1 MAHIDENSHI
11 LPVSWE
17 TMETLRK
24 AGKSL
29 VVLPGGSLGV
39 SSQESAETA
48 QDCKG
53 LSMYHI
59 SPRSGDKASRPEV
72 TLWRGAGLITA
83 ELGKVQAKQKP
94 NQEWV
99 RGEISS
105 FSKQSRRRILRLI
118 ATIKHTLI
126 SSFVTLTYPD
136 HFEQDPRKV
145 KKHLDNFF
153 KRLIR
158 EFPEIVVIWR
168 LEAKQRKSGLNAGK
182 IAPHFHLLIWN
193 VEYKRLLAWIPAN
206 WYQVVGSNDEKHLK
220 AGTSV
225 EPVRSSNG
233 VMYYTAK
240 YICKADN
247 LKLFGWGRYWGVVN
261 RETLSTIQ
269 GERVN
274 IKIDDATAKTILR
287 YMRHKASEVYKS
299 VKRKGQRREHV
310 LVGHRKF
317 PKWGYK
323 FTLIGNADFW
333 ERAII
338 QTSNQNEL
346 HEIGKIS
353 HSSKPKSGMS

>member
-1 MAHIDENSHI
+1 MAAHNAKNGDI
-11 LPVSWE
+11 LPVSWD

-24 AGKSL
+24 AGKML
-29 VVLPGGSLGV
+29 VALPDGSLGI
-39 SSQESAETA
+39 SSLDSAETA
-48 QDCKG
+48 PDRKG

-59 SPRSGDKASRPEV
+59 SPKIRGKYPEPKV
-72 TLWRGAGLITA
+72 TLWRGAGLIA
-83 ELGKVQAKQKP
+83 AQLGEFQTKQNSP
-94 NQEWV
+94 REWV

-118 ATIKHTLI
+118 ATIKHTKI
-126 SSFVTLTYPD
+126 STFATLTYPD
-136 HFEQDPRKV
+136 NFEEDPRKV

-153 KRLIR
+153 KRLVR

-168 LEAKQRKSGLNAGK
+168 LEAKQRKTGLNAGK
-182 IAPHFHLLIWN
+182 VAPHFHLLIWN
-193 VEYKRLLAWIPAN
+193 VDYKKLLAWIPKN
-206 WYQVVGSNDEKHLK
+206 WYQVVGSNDEKHLR

-247 LKLFGWGRYWGVVN
+247 LKLFGWGRYWGIVN
-261 RETLSTIQ
+261 RESLSTIQ

-274 IKIDDATAKTILR
+274 IVIDDKTAKTILR

-299 VKRKGQRREHV
+299 VKRKGQQREHI
-310 LVGHRKF
+310 LTGHRKF
-317 PKWGYK
+317 PKWGHK

-338 QTSNQNEL
+338 QTSKENEL
-346 HEIGKIS
+346 HEIGKS
-353 HSSKPKSGMS
+353 RTALNQSQG